1 MGKEYIV
8 QTAVCQ
14 CKFGAA
20 PGLLK
25 VTDNKGIYMNGK
37 RVATTKTLG
46 NVFNPPGFGLCKKN
60 PFFPKPCVPAVTQ
73 WTDPYDGISV
83 NGGSP
88 LTETSKGTCS
98 QGGPDCVTFQTTGQ
112 IAIPGLAQMRQASFM
127 HQIEMNPLGSA
138 EALDEDVKDDTPI
151 VTRVYWKDKD
161 VIHEIDEIPGDGVVT
176 LYAETQNT
184 QVGERFSFMVTDEE
198 ERPIAKVEN
207 GVVGPDGIV
216 KIGNFDLKNY
226 KKELLCD

>member
-60 PFFPKPCVPAVTQ
+60 PLFPKPCVPAVTQ

-98 QGGPDCVTFQTTGQ
+98 QGCPDCVTFQTTGQ

-138 EALDEDVKDDTPI
+138 EALDENVKDDTPI
-151 VTRVYWKDKD
+151 VTRVYWKDKK
-161 VIHEIDEIPGDGVVT
+161 
-176 LYAETQNT
+176 
-184 QVGERFSFMVTDEE
+184 GEECSEFNSNDSAVLCAD
-198 ERPIAKVEN
+198 VEN
-207 GVVGPDGIV
+207 VNDGETIVFRLMSDRGGVQ
-216 KIGNFDLKNY
+216 
-226 KKELLCD
+226 ELNGTVYNGKTEINIDSMKQLF